1 MKKDK
6 LTIILDADVILQNI
20 KQKYGE
26 KTIIT
31 EKGKEAKEDIL
42 KNGRIWDRLPASK

>member
-1 MKKDK
+1 MKKEK
-6 LTIILDADVILQNI
+6 LTLVIDADNILQNI

-42 KNGRIWDRLPASK
+42 KNGRILDRLPSA

>member
-6 LTIILDADVILQNI
+6 LTIVLDADVILQSI

-26 KTIIT
+26 KTIIS
-31 EKGKEAKEDIL
+31 EKGKKAKEDIL
-42 KNGRIWDRLPASK
+42 KNGSILDRLPKV